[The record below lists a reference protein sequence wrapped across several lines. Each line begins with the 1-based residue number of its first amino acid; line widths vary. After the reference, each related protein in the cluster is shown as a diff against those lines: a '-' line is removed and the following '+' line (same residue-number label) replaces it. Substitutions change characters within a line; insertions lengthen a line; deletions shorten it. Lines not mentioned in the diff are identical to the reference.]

1 MFKVLKFNK
10 STKVEITKDVS
21 F

>member
-1 MFKVLKFNK
+1 LTTFNK